1 MQNFGGQTRFIIRC
15 IIVYVKMANVLIGRH
30 YERGLE
36 PKHFLNSSIKVRYS
50 DSSIPIF

>member
-15 IIVYVKMANVLIGRH
+15 IIVYVKMANILIGRH